1 MGNTFSYSLQIKKT
15 PLACPL
21 PSLEQAKQISS
32 VCHSGFND
40 LGGVICLVVLIG
52 TQNRLYAEFVLK
64 HNQAEVKDGFCGF
77 PFIICSYKIK
87 L

>member
-32 VCHSGFND
+32 VCHNGFND

-52 TQNRLYAEFVLK
+52 T
-64 HNQAEVKDGFCGF
+64 
-77 PFIICSYKIK
+77 
-87 L
+87 